1 MSVAPIAQNTEA
13 VVWRCSVKKVLDI
26 LKISLQITYTR
37 VSLFF
42 SCFLRIC
49 IKCFSVNFAKFL
61 IKTFS
66 TEHFW
71 WLLSMISFYFPG
83 IIRNFFLRAS
93 PPISHQS
100 FPLNPLG
107 DLQHPQTPSSI
118 QVLYMLFQ
126 AFIWLTD

>member
-61 IKTFS
+61 IKTFF

-71 WLLSMISFYFPG
+71 WLLSMSWFPFVFQALSE
-83 IIRNFFLRAS
+83 NFFWGLRPQS
-93 PPISHQS
+93 PTRVFPWTHWGTYSTLRPPALYKYSICFFKPS
-100 FPLNPLG
+100 F
-107 DLQHPQTPSSI
+107 D
-118 QVLYMLFQ
+118 
-126 AFIWLTD
+126 